1 MINPKELSNFL
12 LKKKINFYSGV
23 PDSVL
28 KDFLSCINQNKTI
41 TNITCA
47 NEGAAV
53 SLTIGNYLGSKK
65 LGLVYFQNSG
75 LGNAIN
81 PLISIADKS
90 VYSIPMVLLIGWR
103 GSPNSNDEPQHMAKG
118 KITKSL
124 LKLLDIKHS
133 VIENK
138 KDFKKIEKLI
148 KFSRTK
154 KRPVAILIENKVF
167 SKFKK
172 VKVKDFNKSIN
183 RSDFLISL
191 LKNVNNKD
199 KIISTTGYTSR
210 ELNKIRKDHKIKKA
224 KDFYMVGGM
233 GHCSS
238 VALGCSLVNDN
249 KIICLDGDGSLL
261 MHMGSI
267 ATIGFYSKNNFKY
280 ILLNNNSHESVGG
293 QITNISNMNLK
304 LFSKS
309 LGYKKYFL
317 LSKRNETKNLIK
329 SFLKCDGPVFLEVK
343 IRINKSE
350 NKLPRPKDLLKVKKD
365 FLSK

>member
-28 KDFLSCINQNKTI
+28 KDFLSCINQNKKI

-53 SLTIGNYLGSKK
+53 ALAIGNYLGSKK
-65 LGLVYFQNSG
+65 LGLVYLQNSG

-81 PLISIADKS
+81 PLISIADKN
-90 VYSIPMVLLIGWR
+90 VYAIPMVLLIGWR

-124 LKLLDIKHS
+124 LKQLDIKHS
-133 VIENK
+133 VIENT

-148 KFSRTK
+148 KFSKTK

-172 VKVKDFNKSIN
+172 VNVKDFNKSIN

-191 LKNVNNKD
+191 LKNINNKD
-199 KIISTTGYTSR
+199 RIISTTGYTSR

-238 VALGCSLVNDN
+238 VALGCSLANNN
-249 KIICLDGDGSLL
+249 KMICLDGDGSLL

-267 ATIGFYSKNNFKY
+267 ATIGFYSKSNFKY
-280 ILLNNNSHESVGG
+280 ILLNNNAHESVGG
-293 QITNISNMNLK
+293 QSTNSSNIDFQKLSNSVGIKSYMQISSIKSIDSK
-304 LFSKS
+304 L
-309 LGYKKYFL
+309 
-317 LSKRNETKNLIK
+317 K
-329 SFLKCDGPVFLEVK
+329 SFLSSKHFKFLEV
-343 IRINKSE
+343 RIKSK
-350 NKLPRPKDLLKVKKD
+350 NIDNLDRPKNFLKIKQNFIK
-365 FLSK
+365 